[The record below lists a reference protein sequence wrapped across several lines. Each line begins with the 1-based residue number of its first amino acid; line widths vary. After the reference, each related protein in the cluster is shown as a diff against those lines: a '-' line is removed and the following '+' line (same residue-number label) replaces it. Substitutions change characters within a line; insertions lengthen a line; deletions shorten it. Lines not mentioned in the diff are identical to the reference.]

1 MHVEPAELARRLDV
15 SQSTVWKWTQGK
27 RTPRPAYLAAIAEA
41 LQVPAHAF
49 WQPIGTPVS
58 SMGLAEPHPL
68 ALAPPDDRMTDP
80 DEAFVQIQEAV
91 AEMLKAENLPHAQ
104 ADIARVSRIVERD
117 MIATGRMRDFA
128 NGLELT
134 LSEVASSLKRKWAEA
149 LHRR

>member
-1 MHVEPAELARRLDV
+1 MERGERGLAKKWAVLFAPALGTTWQALMEEPA
-15 SQSTVWKWTQGK
+15 
-27 RTPRPAYLAAIAEA
+27 AA
-41 LQVPAHAF
+41 
-49 WQPIGTPVS
+49 PI
-58 SMGLAEPHPL
+58 GLAETQVLTL
-68 ALAPPDDRMTDP
+68 APPPDDRMTDP